1 MSILIGIQRFIDN
14 ILNPA
19 SSDAYYTGTEELTQC
34 MRKVER
40 QMAET
45 EGEDRVNGIR
55 QQLYDISND
64 ESRTVDERIVAVQ
77 GLLPYLHYDE

>member
-1 MSILIGIQRFIDN
+1 
-14 ILNPA
+14 
-19 SSDAYYTGTEELTQC
+19 